1 MTSVNTPDKAGSENQ
16 QHEHEPERDWLSR
29 SRHLILTGLPAL
41 GRDKRYLRAIA
52 IPMAL
57 IWGVALLW
65 LAAGPDRYESE
76 MTLILPGSGV
86 GGSLN
91 LESIGQAS
99 ATTNSAFASPYLSP
113 TENYKRLLM
122 SDLILEE
129 AANSLHESP
138 ASFPRPDVKLV
149 DQTNLIIVTMSGDTP
164 EQAQNRAKALQAAFS
179 LELDKLRQDEAAS
192 REKVDLHRIADL
204 EHKVA
209 DAQRALLAFQGRT
222 GLVSLDQF
230 NNRIAAL
237 DDLKASERQAQ
248 AARVREQASAG
259 RLAATLGVSTS
270 TANRALKLQGDPIFQ
285 KLLIRYAD
293 AEAEEAQKSGTLGP
307 AHARI
312 EQLGAERSAIRT
324 AMAARGSALAGLNQE
339 TVMRFAEVS

>member
-1 MTSVNTPDKAGSENQ
+1 
-16 QHEHEPERDWLSR
+16 
-29 SRHLILTGLPAL
+29 
-41 GRDKRYLRAIA
+41 
-52 IPMAL
+52 
-57 IWGVALLW
+57 
-65 LAAGPDRYESE
+65 
-76 MTLILPGSGV
+76 
-86 GGSLN
+86 
-91 LESIGQAS
+91 
-99 ATTNSAFASPYLSP
+99 
-113 TENYKRLLM
+113 
-122 SDLILEE
+122 
-129 AANSLHESP
+129 
-138 ASFPRPDVKLV
+138 
-149 DQTNLIIVTMSGDTP
+149 
-164 EQAQNRAKALQAAFS
+164 FS

-293 AEAEEAQKSGTLGP
+293 SEAEEAQKSGTLGP

-312 EQLGAERSAIRT
+312 EQLDAERSAIRT

-339 TVMRFAEVS
+339 TVMRFAEVSVSGTRADLFNTMLVKDSNAAGAVAEQSEIHRQIGREGVRSEALVQEAAVLADLTRDLKVSEAVFSSALARLDTNKADPFASYPLVQILQVPTLPRARTSPNMLFTLLGAFSSSILLLCGFLLLWLRQPILRKLMPNA